1 MRIDHQM
8 SADGMQSTPY
18 QLSLFTELDG
28 SGCSTRAMR
37 MAGLMPSLKSCMQ
50 RSLAAAV
57 PSLSR
62 DQLVDRMNAIAK
74 RYGVKITVGRG
85 RILTLAVLE
94 KWLNP
99 NEFDDEPPIKA
110 FQVFM
115 LALGTLEPLRL
126 LAEFNG
132 CKLITKEEIPFYEY
146 GKTKF
151 EVKAQNKRLRRIEE
165 NLEQVCDAQRR
176 KP

>member
-1 MRIDHQM
+1 MGM
-8 SADGMQSTPY
+8 DGMQSTSY
-18 QLSLFTELDG
+18 QLSLLTTELDG
-28 SGCSTRAMR
+28 GGCSNRAMH

-57 PSLSR
+57 PPLSR
-62 DQLVDRMNAIAK
+62 EQLVDRMNAIAK
-74 RYGVKITVGRG
+74 RCGYKITVGRG

-99 NEFDDEPPIKA
+99 NEIDDEPPIKA

-115 LALGTLEPLRL
+115 LALGSLEPLRL

-132 CKLITKEEIPFYEY
+132 CKLITEKEIPFYEY
-146 GKTKF
+146 GKAKF
-151 EVKAQNKRLRRIEE
+151 EAKERARQLKRLEGELSDLR
-165 NLEQVCDAQRR
+165 QQRHGEL
-176 KP
+176 